1 MALSATKALPV
12 SHSPSVTAPT
22 AFYIPSL
29 DGVRAVAFAIVF
41 IAHANGQV
49 RGGMFGVTIF
59 FFLSGYLIT
68 TLLRRENDLHGKISM
83 SHFYARR
90 VLRILPPFYLVLGFL
105 LLLVHFH
112 VIPQRVTGAEVSA
125 FSFFM
130 GNYWLIYGNAHNQAL
145 GPMWSLAVEEHFYLF
160 FPLLFVLLNKAR
172 VAYRMQAVV
181 LAGLALVVLFWRV
194 ALTLH
199 HSTNATI
206 HILYGTDCRIDGIL
220 FGCILALAWNPVMD
234 KGIKPSW
241 WLVALGVM
249 GEIASVLIHNDTYHQ
264 TFHYTLQGICLIP
277 IFMAVVT
284 WGDTWFAWLNLRPVR
299 YVGTLSYTLYLVHRG
314 LIFSGVWHLKSH
326 ALAISLALVG
336 SFVIAVL
343 MNVLVERPLVQ
354 LRKRLA

>member
-1 MALSATKALPV
+1 MVLSETQPLPV
-12 SHSPSVTAPT
+12 THPSSVTAPT
-22 AFYIPSL
+22 SFYIPSL

-41 IAHANGQV
+41 LSHSSGDV
-49 RGGMFGVTIF
+49 RGGMFGVTTF

-68 TLLRRENDLHGKISM
+68 TLLRRENDRHGRISM

-90 VLRILPPFYLVLGFL
+90 SLRILPPFYLAFGFL

-112 VIPQRVTGAEVSA
+112 VIPQGVSA
-125 FSFFM
+125 GALASYSFFV
-130 GNYWLIYGNAHNQAL
+130 GNYWLIYGNVHNQAL

-172 VAYRMQAVV
+172 VGYRRQALV
-181 LAGLALVVLFWRV
+181 LAGLAAAVLLWRV
-194 ALTLH
+194 VLTLH
-199 HSTNATI
+199 PSPATGR
-206 HILYGTDCRIDGIL
+206 HILYGTDCRIDSIL

-241 WLVALGVM
+241 WLVALCAV
-249 GEIASVLIHNDTYHQ
+249 GEVASLMIHNDMYRQ

-314 LIFSGVWHLKSH
+314 LIFSGVWHLRNR
-326 ALAISLALVG
+326 ALAIPLALAG
-336 SFVIAVL
+336 SLIFAVL